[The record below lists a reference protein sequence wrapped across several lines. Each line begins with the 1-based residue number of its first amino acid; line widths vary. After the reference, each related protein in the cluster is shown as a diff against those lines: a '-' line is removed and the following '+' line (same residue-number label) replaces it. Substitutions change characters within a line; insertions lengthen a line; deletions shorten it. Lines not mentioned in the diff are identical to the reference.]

1 MLALSPSE
9 VGMGT
14 PYEFCVGVCY
24 KGGFGSVGITAGV
37 FARMTHWCVHGAI
50 RIWVGAVGMDE
61 VWFVVVGVG
70 VMFSAVVPIF
80 LIIVVMPLYDFLRM
94 FGFLILSYVLR
105 GLLLLLVVLLCP
117 LVFHLEL

>member
-1 MLALSPSE
+1 
-9 VGMGT
+9 
-14 PYEFCVGVCY
+14 
-24 KGGFGSVGITAGV
+24 
-37 FARMTHWCVHGAI
+37 
-50 RIWVGAVGMDE
+50 MDE

-94 FGFLILSYVLR
+94 FGFLILSYVLH